1 MKTPAKPIKNKRI
14 IFSIQDFLRTNG
26 RYGER
31 NYMLFIIGI
40 TTGYRVGDLL
50 ELTVKDIKKSLNSGY
65 FKVLEGKKEKQWNI
79 KKEHIKTRDIKIQ
92 PALRKE
98 LLKYIE
104 GKKDYE
110 VMFPSNKGRN
120 EPIQVKQAT
129 RILKDAAEEFGLE
142 SITSHSLR
150 KTYSYIIYN
159 ENDKDITVVQELL
172 GHSSPEI
179 TKRYI
184 GIDREEK
191 DKQSKCLNGFISP
204 S

>member
-1 MKTPAKPIKNKRI
+1 MGKAAKPIKNKRI
-14 IFSIQDFLRTNG
+14 IFSIQDFLKEDR
-26 RYGER
+26 RLGER

-50 ELTVKDIKKSLNSGY
+50 DLTVKDVKRALSCGY
-65 FKVLEGKKEKQWNI
+65 FRVIQNKEAKKEKNNN
-79 KKEHIKTRDIKIQ
+79 KNIKTRDIKIQ

-98 LLKYIE
+98 LIKYIE
-104 GKKDYE
+104 DKKDYE
-110 VMFPSNKGRN
+110 VMFQSQKGRN
-120 EPIQVKQAT
+120 KPIQVHRAT
-129 RILKDAAEEFGLE
+129 EILKKAAEEFGLE

-159 ENDKDITVVQELL
+159 ENDKDITIVQDLL

-191 DKQSKCLNGFISP
+191 DKKSKCLNSFISP